1 MIKKKLSKK
10 EKIILGLVSLAV
22 LSVTTSGIYLF
33 NNDSLKYMELLVKT
47 SDTNLLKG
55 NEIAKTLET
64 TKEERA
70 GSSKQGYIIV
80 AEPEGYKWGN
90 LELDPMSFALIKIP
104 ISEWNASW
112 LEPEYN
118 YSAPITNE
126 KKVIGYE
133 ILTERKYRLPL
144 ESFLDKKE
152 LNNLKN
158 IPYND
163 KSYHAPI
170 IKYLTNISEKIV
182 LVDWE
187 NRPKDM
193 KLHGSSGMFTICE
206 SGCNYSQLS
215 TWEAAQQANLTGT
228 GPCIANISGIW
239 TNVDNGRISVS
250 GWTTTETD
258 YVKIYTEGEARHN
271 GTFSQTAYRVYND
284 NNVSGPVV
292 TIAEDYV
299 IIDGLQV
306 GTSNITRPGITGIN
320 SDVTLADNNLINISN
335 NIVVGHANY
344 AYYQYGINGVRPNG
358 NYYIYNN
365 LIYNLSKASGST
377 GIRTL
382 NASKA
387 FVYSNTAYG
396 GNYGFRG
403 TNGVTAV
410 VLVLKNNVCKNAS
423 GECYHSSYNTT
434 DSTNNLASH
443 DTPPGLNPIW
453 CNVTFFNENAS
464 NFHLSSTDTCARG
477 NGTDLSADPYLK
489 FNYDIDRE
497 TRTGTWD
504 VGADQYN
511 AGVTDTE
518 YPQFSSYWDNNGT
531 LVDTGTGIFNVT
543 VLNTNGTVLLEINGV
558 NTTASNVSGSATTF
572 NASYSFSSG
581 GVYAYKWY
589 SWGNGTLTNYNVSN
603 IQSYTINSTAV
614 VCNITEVVRSV
625 WVYSG
630 GKFIDGI
637 SDDRCV
643 DVPINKTFGEEVWGY
658 SNGKFV
664 DGIGTTTN
672 TLPYDL
678 TINGCNMTDVA
689 ISIWC
694 YDGIK
699 EINGIGTGE
708 EDTSVNSTYGKY
720 VWEWINS
727 WKYINGISG

>member
-1 MIKKKLSKK
+1 MKIWVIISLIVFIIIATVGGVIMFNQTTREKLTTQYQEGVK
-10 EKIILGLVSLAV
+10 GLV
-22 LSVTTSGIYLF
+22 GE
-33 NNDSLKYMELLVKT
+33 KYMELLVKT
-47 SDTNLLKG
+47 SDNNLLKG
-55 NEIAKTLET
+55 EDKSQLTKEQE
-64 TKEERA
+64 KEERA
-70 GSSKQGYIIV
+70 GNSKQGYIIS

-118 YSAPITNE
+118 YSAPITSE
-126 KKVIGYE
+126 GEFVGYE

-144 ESFLDKKE
+144 ESFLSKKE
-152 LNNLKN
+152 LNDLKS

-193 KLHGSSGMFTICE
+193 KLHGSSGTFTICE
-206 SGCNYSQLS
+206 SGCDYSQLS
-215 TWEAAQQANLTGT
+215 TWETAQDADLTGS
-228 GPCIANISGIW
+228 GPCIANISGTWI
-239 TNVDNGRISVS
+239 NVDNGRISVS
-250 GWTTTETD
+250 GWTTTEAD

-271 GTFSQTAYRVYND
+271 GTFSQTAYRVYNN

-306 GTSNITRPGITGIN
+306 GTSNITRPGISGIN

-335 NIVVGHANY
+335 NIVVGHATY
-344 AYYQYGINGVRPNG
+344 AYYQYGINAVRPNG

-377 GIRTL
+377 GVRTL
-382 NASKA
+382 NASKV
-387 FVYSNTAYG
+387 FVYSNTVYG

-410 VLVLKNNVCKNAS
+410 VLVLKNNVCKNSS

-434 DSTNNLASH
+434 DSTNNLGSH
-443 DTPPGLNPIW
+443 DTPPGLNPII
-453 CNVTFFNENAS
+453 CNVTFFDENAS
-464 NFHLSSTDTCARG
+464 NFHLGSSDVCARG
-477 NGTDLSADPYLK
+477 NGTDLSADPYLR

-497 TRTGTWD
+497 IRTGIWD

-511 AGVTDTE
+511 AGITDTE

-531 LVDTGTGIFNVT
+531 LVDTGIGLFNVT

-572 NASYSFSSG
+572 NVSYNFSSG
-581 GVYAYKWY
+581 GVYTYKWH
-589 SWGNGTLTNYNVSN
+589 SWGNGTNNNYNVSN
-603 IQSYTINSTAV
+603 IKSYTINSTVADT
-614 VCNITEVVRSV
+614 CT
-625 WVYSG
+625 YSG
-630 GKFIDGI
+630 SGTWLVRAEDNCIIAND
-637 SDDRCV
+637 V
-643 DVPINKTFGEEVWGY
+643 DLSGNILW
-658 SNGKFV
+658 
-664 DGIGTTTN
+664 
-672 TLPYDL
+672 
-678 TINGCNMTDVA
+678 INGTSGSFTCLAKITYKQLMITPFD
-689 ISIWC
+689 
-694 YDGIK
+694 
-699 EINGIGTGE
+699 INGDFQINRGAGCIME
-708 EDTSVNSTYGKY
+708 GK
-720 VWEWINS
+720 I
-727 WKYINGISG
+727 

>member
-1 MIKKKLSKK
+1 MKKWIIISLIVFGIVILVGGMIMLNKMSKEELTTQYQDGVK
-10 EKIILGLVSLAV
+10 ELTGE
-22 LSVTTSGIYLF
+22 
-33 NNDSLKYMELLVKT
+33 NYMELLVKT
-47 SDTNLLKG
+47 SDNNLLKG

-80 AEPEGYKWGN
+80 AEPEGYKWGE

-118 YSAPITNE
+118 YSSPIIYE
-126 KKVIGYE
+126 GEFMGYE

-193 KLHGSSGMFTICE
+193 KLHGSSGTFTICE
-206 SGCNYSQLS
+206 SGCAYSKLS
-215 TWEAAQQANLTGT
+215 TWETAQQANLTGT
-228 GPCIANISGIW
+228 GPCIANISGTW
-239 TNVDNGRISVS
+239 ANPDNGRLTINS
-250 GWTTTETD
+250 WTTTEAD
-258 YVKIYTEGEARHN
+258 YIKIYTEGEARHN
-271 GTFSQTAYRVYND
+271 GTFSQTAYRIYND
-284 NNVSGPVV
+284 NNASGAVL
-292 TIAEDYV
+292 TISEDFV
-299 IIDGLQV
+299 HIDGLQI
-306 GTSNITRPGITGIN
+306 GTTNITRNGAGGII
-320 SDVTLADNNLINISN
+320 SESTLADNNIINISN
-335 NIVVGHANY
+335 NLVIGHQNI
-344 AYYQYGINGVRPNG
+344 AYWQFGINIIRPNG

-365 LIYNLSKASGST
+365 IIYNISNTAGST
-377 GIRTL
+377 GIRAL

-387 FVYSNTAYG
+387 FIYSNTVYG
-396 GNYGFRG
+396 GTYGFRG
-403 TNGVTAV
+403 TNGDSAK
-410 VLVLKNNVCKNAS
+410 VLIMKNNICKNTS
-423 GECYHSSYNTT
+423 NECYFSLYNTT

-531 LVDTGTGIFNVT
+531 LVDIGTGLFNVT

-558 NTTASNVSGSATTF
+558 NTSASNVSGSATTF
-572 NASYSFSSG
+572 NASYVFSSG
-581 GVYAYKWY
+581 AVYSYKWY
-589 SWGNGTLTNYNVSN
+589 SWGNGTLHNYNVSN

-614 VCNITEVVRSV
+614 DTCT
-625 WVYSG
+625 YSG
-630 GKFIDGI
+630 SGTWLVRAEDNCIVSND
-637 SDDRCV
+637 V
-643 DVPINKTFGEEVWGY
+643 DLSGNILW
-658 SNGKFV
+658 
-664 DGIGTTTN
+664 
-672 TLPYDL
+672 
-678 TINGCNMTDVA
+678 INGTSGSFTCLAKITYKQIMRTPSDF
-689 ISIWC
+689 
-694 YDGIK
+694 
-699 EINGIGTGE
+699 NGDFQIITGTGCIME
-708 EDTSVNSTYGKY
+708 PK
-720 VWEWINS
+720 I
-727 WKYINGISG
+727 